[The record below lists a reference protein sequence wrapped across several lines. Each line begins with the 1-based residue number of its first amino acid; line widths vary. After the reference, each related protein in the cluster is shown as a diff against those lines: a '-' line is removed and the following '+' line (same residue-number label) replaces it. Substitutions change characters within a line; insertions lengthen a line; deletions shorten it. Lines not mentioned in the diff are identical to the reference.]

1 VKIRKKSTIK
11 PGCFKNDVIDR
22 NGRMGADA
30 CRIMASAI
38 EAVDPYWCVQ
48 EQIKFT
54 NNKIEIHNQIIE
66 LDCFER
72 IFLIGFGKAS
82 VPMAKALMDILGD
95 IIIQAM
101 VITKDEKFTLE
112 DGYRDKLKVFLG
124 GHPVPTQASIDST
137 QALMS
142 SLPKLTKRDLILV
155 VISGGGSALF
165 TDPIQGISLKDMQSI
180 TEDLLM
186 SGGDIYEINTIRKH
200 LDQVKG
206 GRLALRL
213 QPAEVHTIILSDVIG
228 DRLDVIASGPT
239 VPDPTS
245 YRDGLN
251 IIKKYQLEHKTPRSI
266 LDIFE
271 KGIQGIYDETLK
283 PGGELNSRV
292 QNHIVG
298 TIVKAAL
305 AAKDQAEDLDY
316 HSLIISSYIT
326 GQTKDLAE
334 FLEGIIL
341 TEQNYGIPVRIPA
354 CLILGGET
362 TVEVKGDGIGGRNQD
377 LVMQMVR
384 RLDGRNGVLFI
395 SLATDGEDGPTD
407 AAGAVA
413 DALVFS
419 EGVDLYNMHVD
430 AYIENF
436 DSYSYFNKL
445 GGLIKIGATGTNVND
460 LIIILVNHSEM

>member
-1 VKIRKKSTIK
+1 MLRKKSTIT
-11 PGCFKNDVIDR
+11 PVCFKNDVIDR

-48 EQIKFT
+48 EKINFT
-54 NNKIEIHNQIIE
+54 DNKIEINNQLIN
-66 LDCFER
+66 LDFFER
-72 IFLIGFGKAS
+72 VFLIGFGKAS
-82 VPMAKALMDILGD
+82 VPMAKALMDILGE
-95 IIIQAM
+95 IINHAI
-101 VITKDEKFTLE
+101 VITKDEKFSLE
-112 DGYRDKLKVFLG
+112 DGYRDKLQVFLG

-137 QALMS
+137 QALLS

-165 TDPIQGISLKDMQSI
+165 TDPIQGVSLKDMQSI
-180 TEDLLM
+180 TEDLLK
-186 SGGDIYEINTIRKH
+186 SGGDIHEINTIRKH

-213 QPAEVHTIILSDVIG
+213 QPAEVHTFILSDVIG
-228 DRLDVIASGPT
+228 DRLDMIASGPT

-251 IIKKYQLEHKTPRSI
+251 IIKKYQLEHKIPWSI
-266 LDIFE
+266 LDIFK
-271 KGIQGIYDETLK
+271 KGIQGIYYETLK
-283 PGGELNSRV
+283 PGETINSRV

-298 TIVKAAL
+298 TIIDAAL
-305 AAKDQAEDLDY
+305 AAKEQAEDLGY
-316 HSLIISSYIT
+316 HSLIISSFIT
-326 GQTKDLAE
+326 GPTKELAE

-341 TEQNYGIPVRIPA
+341 TELNYGIPVRKPS

-384 RLDGRNGVLFI
+384 RLEGKSGVLFI

-407 AAGAVA
+407 AAGAVT
-413 DALVFS
+413 DALVFR
-419 EGVDLYNMHVD
+419 EGFELYNMHVD
-430 AYIENF
+430 TFIDNY
-436 DSYSYFNKL
+436 DSYSYFNKI
-445 GGLIKIGATGTNVND
+445 GGLLKIGATGTNVND
-460 LIIILVNHSEM
+460 LIIILLNNSDS